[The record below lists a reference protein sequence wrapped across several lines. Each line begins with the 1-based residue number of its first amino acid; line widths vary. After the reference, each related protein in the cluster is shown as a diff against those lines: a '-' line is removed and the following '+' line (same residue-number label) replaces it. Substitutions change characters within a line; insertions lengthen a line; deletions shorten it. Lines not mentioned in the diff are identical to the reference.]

1 MARPKL
7 KRTILNPPI
16 MEGFRPFGI
25 AATNLEPV
33 ILLFEEY
40 EAMRLTDYNG
50 FTQLES
56 ADQMNVSRPTFT
68 RIYEKAR
75 RSIAKAFVEGKAIFI
90 EGGDY
95 HTKDFWYRCDSCQEL
110 NISQSEINCCFK
122 CGSESLRI
130 LNARM

>member
-1 MARPKL
+1 MTRPRL
-7 KRTILNPPI
+7 KRTILNPPV

-25 AATNLEPV
+25 AVTDLDPV

-40 EAMRLTDYNG
+40 EAMRLTDYEG
-50 FTQLES
+50 LTQLAS
-56 ADQMNVSRPTFT
+56 ATHMNVSRPTFT

-95 HTKDFWYRCDSCQEL
+95 HTDDFWYRCENCMKV
-110 NISQSEINCCFK
+110 NISQTGISECRY
-122 CGSESLRI
+122 CGSGILRSL
-130 LNARM
+130 NKNS